1 MTDLQ
6 ALQHSVTGL
15 QQDVRQLLH
24 WLHSQ
29 HYQFISISPA
39 SHAAYLKRIQKTQAT
54 DLRDIFGWSLPFEAS
69 LLPADLFEKL
79 LNQQLI
85 TPDQGLWCSSIRV
98 SSLQDS
104 LLIHS
109 SYPTSTDHAV
119 FFGPDTY
126 RFVHALKHFLASRY
140 LQEDH
145 LEGNPLEE
153 NHLNK
158 DHLQKSH
165 RASHQPKLQRVLE
178 LCSGAAPAAITL
190 AQYAPN
196 AEVFATDVNPQALS
210 YAQINASYNA
220 AGHIQVQHSNLFAQL
235 DGTFDLICA
244 NPPYLVDQSQRL
256 YRHGGGLMGAELA
269 LNIVKYSLAH
279 LSEQGTLLLYTGVVI
294 VGGQDLFYQAV
305 MQLMQPLMSQYRLTY
320 QQIDPD
326 IFAEELNQQVYPN
339 AERIAAVVL
348 TITRLS

>member
-29 HYQFISISPA
+29 HYQFITVSPA
-39 SHAAYLKRIQKTQAT
+39 SHAAYLARCQKTQAA
-54 DLRDIFGWSLPFEAS
+54 DLRDIFGWSLGFESS
-69 LLPADLFEKL
+69 LLPESLFERL

-85 TPDQGLWCSSIRV
+85 IQHPDTAQQGLWHSAIRV
-98 SSLQDS
+98 SSLNS
-104 LLIHS
+104 HLLIHS
-109 SYPTSTDHAV
+109 SYPTSADHAV

-126 RFVHALKHFLASRY
+126 RFIQALEH
-140 LQEDH
+140 H
-145 LEGNPLEE
+145 LESYAIN
-153 NHLNK
+153 
-158 DHLQKSH
+158 
-165 RASHQPKLQRVLE
+165 RASHQAQRQDQQQTQPPRLQRALE
-178 LCSGAAPAAITL
+178 LCSGAAPAAIIL
-190 AQYAPN
+190 AHYAPE
-196 AEVFATDVNPQALS
+196 AEVIATDVNPQALA

-220 AGHIQVQHSNLFAQL
+220 VGHIRVQHSNLFAQL

-269 LNIVKYSLAH
+269 LNIVQHSLAH
-279 LSEQGTLLLYTGVVI
+279 LSAQGSLLLYTGVVI
-294 VGGQDLFYQAV
+294 VNGQDLFYQAV
-305 MQLMQPLMSQYRLTY
+305 MQHLQPLSAQFKVSYEQL
-320 QQIDPD
+320 DAD
-326 IFAEELNQQVYPN
+326 IFAEELNEQVYPG

-348 TITRLS
+348 TVTRLY

>member
-29 HYQFISISPA
+29 HYQFTTISPA
-39 SHAAYLKRIQKTQAT
+39 SHAAYLARCQKTQAT
-54 DLRDIFGWSLPFEAS
+54 DLRDIFGWSLGFDSS
-69 LLPADLFEKL
+69 LLPQSLFERL

-85 TPDQGLWCSSIRV
+85 IQHPDTAQQGLWHSAIRV
-98 SSLQDS
+98 SSLNS
-104 LLIHS
+104 HLLIHS

-126 RFVHALKHFLASRY
+126 RFIQALEHYLESHYLKGHFQ
-140 LQEDH
+140 QEH
-145 LEGNPLEE
+145 SQQESS
-153 NHLNK
+153 
-158 DHLQKSH
+158 QQVQ
-165 RASHQPKLQRVLE
+165 QPCLQRALE

-190 AQYAPN
+190 AHYAPD
-196 AEVFATDVNPQALS
+196 AKVIATDVNPQALT
-210 YAQINASYNA
+210 YAQINASYNN
-220 AGHIQVQHSNLFAQL
+220 AGHIRIQHSNLFAQL

-269 LNIVKYSLAH
+269 LNIVKHSLAH

-294 VGGQDLFYQAV
+294 VNGQDKFYQAV
-305 MQLMQPLMSQYRLTY
+305 MQHLQPFSAQFKVAY
-320 QQIDPD
+320 QQLDPD
-326 IFAEELNQQVYPN
+326 IFAEELNQQVYPE
-339 AERIAAVVL
+339 AERIAAVLL
-348 TITRLS
+348 TVTRLSERVLE